1 MSEPARDPGLEVTH
15 LRGWVA
21 RLIRASVLGVMPP
34 ERLGD
39 FMEALPEAARAFAEQ
54 PPEAG
59 DWVPTPLLAV
69 FLSEARSR
77 AAVPT
82 ERTRARMEA
91 DHFMSLHT
99 EPRLSAPEDLVA
111 HLPRLYA
118 EVHRGGRLVV
128 VELGSGRTRLA
139 LSALY
144 PYGSWYSE
152 VLPMWMERALTLCGA
167 AAVQVVH
174 HPPKAGEP
182 PWQHR
187 YEASWS

>member
-1 MSEPARDPGLEVTH
+1 MSDEPRDPGLEVTH

-34 ERLGD
+34 ERMPD
-39 FMEALPEAARAFAEQ
+39 FLEALPASAQAFAEQ
-54 PPEAG
+54 PPEAE
-59 DWVPTPLLAV
+59 DWVPTPLLAA
-69 FLSEARSR
+69 FLAQARSR

-82 ERTRARMEA
+82 ERSRARLEA
-91 DHFMSLHT
+91 DHYMSLRSGPALT
-99 EPRLSAPEDLVA
+99 SPGDLIA
-111 HLPRLYA
+111 HLPDLYA

-128 VELGSGRTRLA
+128 VELRPGQARLA

-152 VLPMWMERALTLCGA
+152 VLPLWMERALTLAGA
-167 AAVQVVH
+167 ASVQVVH
-174 HPPKAGEP
+174 HPPKAGAP
-182 PWQHR
+182 SWQHA